1 MNDNNVN
8 VSMGSIRGGA
18 GQPDNMNPDVNMMPD
33 NMGGLPGTYE
43 TPSKESAYRGFLGFV
58 FCEYIFHLIWPIIY
72 GLYFFRVLGK

>member
-1 MNDNNVN
+1 MSMNDNNVN
-8 VSMGSIRGGA
+8 VSMGSIRGG
-18 GQPDNMNPDVNMMPD
+18 GGPPDNMMPN